1 MLKTKAIRAMEDR
14 MEGMS
19 EDSVRYSVLN
29 SAKKFKS
36 SWLELGQALYAVWK
50 DKLYKKWGYL
60 TFDAYT
66 AKEVGIRKQT
76 ALKLL
81 KSYFFLKKE
90 EPAHVQKEYIESQ
103 NAKSIPSYE
112 SVNALRLAKNN
123 KELDSSDYAGI
134 RRNVL
139 DLGKEAKDVK
149 RDITTLMRQRAE
161 PDSAEA
167 RQMKKYAA
175 VRRLVSTLKALK
187 REIEAS
193 KLAPASIIR
202 ETESLIKKLE
212 TEMKKS

>member
-1 MLKTKAIRAMEDR
+1 
-14 MEGMS
+14 MEGIN
-19 EDSVRYSVLN
+19 EDSVRYSVLS

-50 DKLYKKWGYL
+50 DKLYKEWGYL

-81 KSYFFLKKE
+81 KSYFFLEKE
-90 EPAHVQKEYIESQ
+90 EPAYVQKEYLESHG
-103 NAKSIPSYE
+103 AKSIPSYE
-112 SVNALRLAKNN
+112 SVNTLRLAKNN
-123 KELDSSDYAGI
+123 KELDSGDYAGI

-149 RDITTLMRQRAE
+149 RDITTLIRQRAE

-167 RQMKKYAA
+167 REKKKYAA
-175 VRRLVSTLKALK
+175 VRRLVSTLRALK

-193 KLAPASIIR
+193 KLMTASIIR
-202 ETESLIKKLE
+202 ETDNLIKKLE
-212 TEMKKS
+212 TEIKEDDS